1 MMGDNL
7 KKTDGRDD
15 SKINVNQAH
24 EVQHWTKKWGISEK
38 TLKEAVTSVGVHVSE
53 VEKWLRRNGHV

>member
-1 MMGDNL
+1 MADNL
-7 KKTDGRDD
+7 KQTDGRDD

-38 TLKEAVTSVGVHVSE
+38 TLKEAVAASGVLAVN
-53 VEKWLRRNGHV
+53 VEKWLRRNGHI